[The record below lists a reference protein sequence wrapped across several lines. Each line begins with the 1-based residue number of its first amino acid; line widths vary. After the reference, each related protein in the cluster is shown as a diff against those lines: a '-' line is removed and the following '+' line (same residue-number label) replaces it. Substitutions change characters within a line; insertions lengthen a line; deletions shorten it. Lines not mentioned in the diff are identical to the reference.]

1 MNKIISILTLLLITQ
16 FGTSQDQTV
25 GVSIFDEDEAMEG
38 FTFFT
43 PNSSN
48 KAYIVDNCGYVINE
62 YIRGNRP
69 GFSAYLLDDGLM
81 LRTNKVNDAFFNQS
95 STGGQ
100 VELVDWNNNT
110 VWSH

>member
-43 PNSSN
+43 PTRP
-48 KAYIVDNCGYVINE
+48 
-62 YIRGNRP
+62 IR
-69 GFSAYLLDDGLM
+69 L
-81 LRTNKVNDAFFNQS
+81 T
-95 STGGQ
+95 
-100 VELVDWNNNT
+100 
-110 VWSH
+110 